1 MYRVDLN
8 SDLGES
14 FGNYTIGMDEEILK
28 YVSSA
33 NVACGWHAGDAMV
46 MEKTVA
52 LAKEFGTAVGAHP
65 GFPDL
70 VGFGRRNMAVTP
82 DEAKAYVRY
91 QLGALM
97 AFCTAHG
104 VKIQHVKPHGAL
116 YNMAAVDEKLAIAM
130 CEAVYEVDKDIIFMG
145 LAGSKMITAAEKVG
159 LRAASEVFADRAYND
174 DGTLVSRKLPGA
186 VIKDKDLAIK
196 RVIRMVKEGKV
207 ESINGNDIAIK
218 ADSICVH
225 GDNPKALEFVKNIRE
240 TLIAEGVEIQKFKFI
255 GKRVQLFDILQMSNS
270 RKWIER
276 RLAVGNVRYLVSGD
290 CAVTVEFGN
299 EISRRSTGRSAHS
312 RSR

>member
-70 VGFGRRNMAVTP
+70 VGFGRR
-82 DEAKAYVRY
+82 
-91 QLGALM
+91 
-97 AFCTAHG
+97 
-104 VKIQHVKPHGAL
+104 
-116 YNMAAVDEKLAIAM
+116 NMAAVDEKLAIAM

-240 TLIAEGVEIQKFKFI
+240 TLIAEGVEIKN
-255 GKRVQLFDILQMSNS
+255 LSL
-270 RKWIER
+270 
-276 RLAVGNVRYLVSGD
+276 
-290 CAVTVEFGN
+290 
-299 EISRRSTGRSAHS
+299 
-312 RSR
+312 

>member
-52 LAKEFGTAVGAHP
+52 LAKE
-65 GFPDL
+65 L
-70 VGFGRRNMAVTP
+70 GFGRRNMAVTP

-240 TLIAEGVEIQKFKFI
+240 TLIAEGVEIKN
-255 GKRVQLFDILQMSNS
+255 LSL
-270 RKWIER
+270 
-276 RLAVGNVRYLVSGD
+276 
-290 CAVTVEFGN
+290 
-299 EISRRSTGRSAHS
+299 
-312 RSR
+312 

>member
-1 MYRVDLN
+1 MYFVDLN

-28 YVSSA
+28 FVSSA
-33 NVACGWHAGDAMV
+33 NVACGWHAGDPMV

-70 VGFGRRNMAVTP
+70 MGFGRRNMAVTP
-82 DEAKAYVRY
+82 EEAKAYVKY
-91 QLGALM
+91 QLGALQ
-97 AFCTAHG
+97 AFAKAHG

-116 YNMAAVDEKLAIAM
+116 YNMAAVDEKLAKAM

-145 LAGSKMITAAEKVG
+145 LAGSKMITAAEETG
-159 LRAASEVFADRAYND
+159 LKAASEVFADRAYND

-186 VIKDKDLAIK
+186 VIKDKDLAIQ
-196 RVIRMVKEGKV
+196 RVVRMVKEGKV
-207 ESINGNDIAIK
+207 ESINGKDIDIK

-240 TLIAEGVEIQKFKFI
+240 TLEKEGV
-255 GKRVQLFDILQMSNS
+255 
-270 RKWIER
+270 
-276 RLAVGNVRYLVSGD
+276 
-290 CAVTVEFGN
+290 T
-299 EISRRSTGRSAHS
+299 ISSLMR
-312 RSR
+312 

>member
-1 MYRVDLN
+1 MYCVDLN

-14 FGNYTIGMDEEILK
+14 FGNYKLGMDEEILQF
-28 YVSSA
+28 VSSA

-46 MEKTVA
+46 MEQTVA
-52 LAKEFGTAVGAHP
+52 LAKKFGTAIGAHP

-70 VGFGRRNMAVTP
+70 MGFGRRNMAVTP
-82 DEAKAYVRY
+82 EEAKVYVKY

-97 AFCTAHG
+97 AFAAGQG

-116 YNMAAVDEKLAIAM
+116 YNMAAVDEKLARAM
-130 CEAVYEVDKDIIFMG
+130 CEAVYEVDKNIIFMG
-145 LAGSKMITAAEKVG
+145 LAGSKMITAAEEVG
-159 LRAASEVFADRAYND
+159 LKAASEVFADRAYND

-196 RVIRMVKEGKV
+196 RVVRMVKDGKV
-207 ESINGNDIAIK
+207 ESINGTDIQIK

-240 TLIAEGVEIQKFKFI
+240 TLIAEGVEIKNLMK
-255 GKRVQLFDILQMSNS
+255 
-270 RKWIER
+270 
-276 RLAVGNVRYLVSGD
+276 
-290 CAVTVEFGN
+290 
-299 EISRRSTGRSAHS
+299 
-312 RSR
+312 

>member
-1 MYRVDLN
+1 MYFVDLN

-33 NVACGWHAGDAMV
+33 NVACGWHAGDPMV

-65 GFPDL
+65 GLPDRM
-70 VGFGRRNMAVTP
+70 GFGRRNMAVTP
-82 DEAKAYVRY
+82 EEAKAYVKY
-91 QLGALM
+91 QLGALQ
-97 AFCTAHG
+97 AFAKAHG

-116 YNMAAVDEKLAIAM
+116 YNMAAVDEKLAKAM

-145 LAGSKMITAAEKVG
+145 LAGSKMITAAEEIG
-159 LRAASEVFADRAYND
+159 LKAASEVFADRAYND

-186 VIKDKDLAIK
+186 VIKDKELAIK
-196 RVIRMVKEGKV
+196 RVVRMVKEGKV
-207 ESINGNDIAIK
+207 ESINGKDIDIK

-240 TLIAEGVEIQKFKFI
+240 TLEKEGV
-255 GKRVQLFDILQMSNS
+255 
-270 RKWIER
+270 
-276 RLAVGNVRYLVSGD
+276 
-290 CAVTVEFGN
+290 T
-299 EISRRSTGRSAHS
+299 ISSLMR
-312 RSR
+312 